1 MKKND
6 ILLLL
11 IPICVLAILWVLF
24 SIYHSFITS
33 TIPDSLNTQIVPI
46 SPNFDINTISKI
58 KEKTS
63 VEPIYSL
70 QSVQPINPQ
79 TPTPTISE
87 VRSSSEKI
95 ASSGGQLQ

>member
-33 TIPDSLNTQIVPI
+33 TIPASLNTQIVPI
-46 SPNFDINTISKI
+46 NPSFDINTISKI
-58 KEKTS
+58 KEKSS
-63 VEPIYSL
+63 VEPIYSFESG
-70 QSVQPINPQ
+70 QIKPEV
-79 TPTPTISE
+79 PTPTISE
-87 VRSSSEKI
+87 ISSPSGEI
-95 ASSGGQLQ
+95 ASPGGQLQ